1 MKGVRIIFG
10 GENSFSEIMVH
21 YSHPQV
27 RIGTPKHLG
36 VRIANNNLKKAILT
50 PKNAV
55 LKKTRGENSSTHK
68 FTSSGVIQYNA
79 ILSNF

>member
-1 MKGVRIIFG
+1 MRIIFG
-10 GENSFSEIMVH
+10 GENSFSEIMVR

-55 LKKTRGENSSTHK
+55 LKKP
-68 FTSSGVIQYNA
+68 GVRIAPPLNGTKC
-79 ILSNF
+79 FVE